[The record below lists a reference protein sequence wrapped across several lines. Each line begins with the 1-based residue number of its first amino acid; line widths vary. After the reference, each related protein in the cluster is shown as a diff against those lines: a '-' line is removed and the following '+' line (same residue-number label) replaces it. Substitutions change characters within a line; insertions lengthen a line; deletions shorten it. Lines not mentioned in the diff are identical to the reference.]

1 MNDFWTNIS
10 RYPRF
15 FISSL
20 IGLIL
25 IILAPFRNLLKI
37 RKLRFLFSIFIL
49 IFILSLYLI
58 IKTTDLQSAPFNH
71 SGTDPFHYINLSI
84 FKYKKQY

>member
-1 MNDFWTNIS
+1 MNEFWTNIL

-25 IILAPFRNLLKI
+25 VILTPFRNLFKNPKSRIILLVFI
-37 RKLRFLFSIFIL
+37 ILFIV
-49 IFILSLYLI
+49 SLYTILVNMVG
-58 IKTTDLQSAPFNH
+58 L
-71 SGTDPFHYINLSI
+71 
-84 FKYKKQY
+84 

>member
-25 IILAPFRNLLKI
+25 IILAPFRNLFKI
-37 RKLRFLFSIFIL
+37 KKLRFIIPIIFLVAIGT
-49 IFILSLYLI
+49 LYLI
-58 IKTTDLQSAPFNH
+58 LLKMTGS
-71 SGTDPFHYINLSI
+71 
-84 FKYKKQY
+84 

>member
-1 MNDFWTNIS
+1 MNDFWNNVF

-25 IILAPFRNLLKI
+25 VILSPLKNLLKVPKSRI
-37 RKLRFLFSIFIL
+37 IIIL
-49 IFILSLYLI
+49 IFFGFISLLSFTLKAMVGL
-58 IKTTDLQSAPFNH
+58 
-71 SGTDPFHYINLSI
+71 
-84 FKYKKQY
+84 

>member
-20 IGLIL
+20 AGLIL
-25 IILAPFRNLLKI
+25 IILAPFKNLFKI
-37 RKLRFLFSIFIL
+37 KKFRILVIILFIAFI
-49 IFILSLYLI
+49 IILYTI
-58 IKTTDLQSAPFNH
+58 IKNMTN
-71 SGTDPFHYINLSI
+71 I
-84 FKYKKQY
+84 

>member
-1 MNDFWTNIS
+1 MNDFWSNVF

-25 IILAPFRNLLKI
+25 ILITPFRNLFKI
-37 RKLRFLFSIFIL
+37 KKFRFIIPIFFLL
-49 IFILSLYLI
+49 IISTLYLI
-58 IKTTDLQSAPFNH
+58 ILNMTGL
-71 SGTDPFHYINLSI
+71 
-84 FKYKKQY
+84 